1 MFHLGLNDP
10 KIIGWLKKKTCHM
23 EEHANCVR
31 DIAFL
36 KKSKKYT
43 DLKLFKT
50 LRFRQIHD

>member
-1 MFHLGLNDP
+1 MMRTY
-10 KIIGWLKKKTCHM
+10 IHM
-23 EEHANCVR
+23 GEHANYVL